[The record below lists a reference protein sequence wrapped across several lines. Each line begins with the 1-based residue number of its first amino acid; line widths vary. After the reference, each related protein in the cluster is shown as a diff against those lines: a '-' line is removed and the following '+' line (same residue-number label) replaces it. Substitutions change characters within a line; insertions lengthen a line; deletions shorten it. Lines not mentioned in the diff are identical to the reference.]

1 MPRTFD
7 WMARPYALLEHLVL
21 GRRLQRTR
29 LALLP
34 ELLQARSILV
44 LGEGDGRFLSALMA
58 QNPQA
63 QITVVERSAGMVER
77 ARRRLDAVGRR
88 TSHRERMSLQPVSFL
103 VQDARAWARTHHG
116 SPFDAVVTLFFLDC
130 FKLSEQ
136 LKLVQEITAHTTPH
150 AAWLW
155 ADFVIP
161 SRGPR
166 RWLAWALVSAL
177 YGIFRLTTDIE
188 ARRLDDAREH
198 FATHGWRTCK
208 QRQFA
213 RGLLEARLFIRER
226 TSPSA

>member
-1 MPRTFD
+1 ELRGHSRGAASAASGCGKQTSSGRCSGATRSSAHALYAVSPTMPRTFD

-58 QNPQA
+58 QSPQA
-63 QITVVERSAGMVER
+63 QVTVVGRSAGMVGR

-116 SPFDAVVTLFFLDC
+116 SPFDAVVTL
-130 FKLSEQ
+130 
-136 LKLVQEITAHTTPH
+136 
-150 AAWLW
+150 
-155 ADFVIP
+155 
-161 SRGPR
+161 
-166 RWLAWALVSAL
+166 
-177 YGIFRLTTDIE
+177 
-188 ARRLDDAREH
+188 
-198 FATHGWRTCK
+198 
-208 QRQFA
+208 
-213 RGLLEARLFIRER
+213 
-226 TSPSA
+226 